1 MTAPPDSYS
10 DFQSQLIKLI
20 TGSLGGIDP
29 SLGENSVS
37 SSGLQKLGLH
47 NHTIMRAKEATFLVR
62 ETREH
67 VKQDDLS
74 IRNRLDAYMESHSEQ
89 GWRSTEMINVRDRL
103 LPEPPRILH
112 TPFRQC
118 FEDFLNLNPDIDI
131 GVTTLFKMKNKWLPH
146 YRQSRRTDRQIALC
160 PGCTP
165 FQGPFEAIKKTKVG
179 QIAFPHTTEEFL
191 LEFTVCSQE
200 ALQARY
206 QEERTSDQLAE
217 DREKC
222 FWSECRNCNK
232 PNSIDKLQNY
242 INSFLQMEDFDENED
257 FTFPVLNGNDFVNQ
271 VGTVKDDAAE
281 VLITSTYRGP
291 TCGTG
296 EKLINHRGRIH
307 ECSNYMNAIYE
318 SVAVGENAIILNF
331 DHGKRH

>member
-1 MTAPPDSYS
+1 M
-10 DFQSQLIKLI
+10 
-20 TGSLGGIDP
+20 
-29 SLGENSVS
+29 
-37 SSGLQKLGLH
+37 
-47 NHTIMRAKEATFLVR
+47 
-62 ETREH
+62 
-67 VKQDDLS
+67 
-74 IRNRLDAYMESHSEQ
+74 
-89 GWRSTEMINVRDRL
+89 
-103 LPEPPRILH
+103 
-112 TPFRQC
+112 
-118 FEDFLNLNPDIDI
+118 
-131 GVTTLFKMKNKWLPH
+131 
-146 YRQSRRTDRQIALC
+146 C

-165 FQGPFEAIKKTKVG
+165 FQGTFEAIKKTKVG
-179 QIAFPHTTEEFL
+179 QIAFPHTTEQFL

-307 ECSNYMNAIYE
+307 ECSNYMNAIHE